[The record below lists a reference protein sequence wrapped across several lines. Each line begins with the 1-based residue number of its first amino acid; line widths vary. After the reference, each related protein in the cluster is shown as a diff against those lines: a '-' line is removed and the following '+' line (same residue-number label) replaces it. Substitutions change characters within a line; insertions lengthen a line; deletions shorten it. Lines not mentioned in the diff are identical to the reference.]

1 MEERELFSRA
11 QDGDKEAKEQLFEKN
26 TGLVYHV
33 VKRFTGRGSM
43 GGIETEDLFQI
54 GAIGLMKAIE
64 KFDVDYGVCFS
75 TYAVPVI
82 MGEIRR
88 FLRDDGM
95 IRISMSIKEN
105 ARQLQKIRE
114 TFWQRTGREPVLSEL
129 SRESGLAVEDVI
141 TALNAGQEVESIY
154 KTIYESDGNEV
165 QLVDMLG
172 QEGESEE
179 IVNRLLLERL
189 LEELDEREKNLI
201 WLRYFE
207 NRTQMQV
214 AGDLGMSQV
223 QVSRLEKRVLLRLRQ
238 AAMA

>member
-43 GGIETEDLFQI
+43 SGIETEDLFQI

-95 IRISMSIKEN
+95 IRISRSIKEN